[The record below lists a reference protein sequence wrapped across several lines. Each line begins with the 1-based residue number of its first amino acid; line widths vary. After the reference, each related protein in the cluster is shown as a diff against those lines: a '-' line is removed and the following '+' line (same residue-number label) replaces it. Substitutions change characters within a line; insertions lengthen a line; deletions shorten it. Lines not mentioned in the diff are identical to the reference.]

1 MLGSPAPTHTH
12 TRTHYSHSLV
22 TCLHQTVA
30 SNLILIAH
38 LHYNKLTQ
46 DYAFLPSSDP
56 APLRII
62 LEPPSSNG
70 VYTVEEGAN
79 FVLTCEVDIYS
90 YPQPFRASE
99 ITVFRVNASG
109 ITPIES
115 N

>member
-1 MLGSPAPTHTH
+1 MFNQ
-12 TRTHYSHSLV
+12 YSHSLV

-38 LHYNKLTQ
+38 LHYNKTMLF
-46 DYAFLPSSDP
+46 FLPSDP
-56 APLRII
+56 APPRII

-90 YPQPFRASE
+90 YPQPRQASQ